1 MRHTPARLL
10 RSRLDGRRAAA
21 AFPVARSFYGSVPS
35 GYFALSLSLRGV
47 AWRGV
52 ALGPPPYHKSGEE
65 SRVYYTR
72 GVGVKNGL
80 FIRRHKR
87 DRRERAPKQKEM
99 FAICDCDGRVGGEGR
114 EA

>member
-1 MRHTPARLL
+1 MRHTPARLF
-10 RSRLDGRRAAA
+10 RSRLDGRRRAAA
-21 AFPVARSFYGSVPS
+21 AFPVGCPLILWVR
-35 GYFALSLSLRGV
+35 ALGIFCSLSFSAR
-47 AWRGV
+47 RGV

>member
-47 AWRGV
+47 AWLSVPLLITKVAKKAECIIRA
-52 ALGPPPYHKSGEE
+52 ALG
-65 SRVYYTR
+65 
-72 GVGVKNGL
+72 
-80 FIRRHKR
+80 
-87 DRRERAPKQKEM
+87 
-99 FAICDCDGRVGGEGR
+99 
-114 EA
+114 